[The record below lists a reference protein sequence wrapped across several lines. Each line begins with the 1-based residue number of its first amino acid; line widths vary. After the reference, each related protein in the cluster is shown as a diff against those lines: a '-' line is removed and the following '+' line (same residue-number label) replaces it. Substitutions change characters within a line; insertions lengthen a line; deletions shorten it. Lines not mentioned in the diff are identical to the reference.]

1 MNVLFLVTIY
11 TFWAIYIG
19 IEGLREANFK
29 HLKKKANLEINLP
42 KLCNIQRF
50 LVLSIMSFSIFAFS
64 GMCASILSFF
74 SMALVAPMTHNLFYF
89 GLKNRLNLNIT
100 QLSLCYDCELEEE
113 NPSIY
118 LSYKLRKLFFIIGSI
133 INLIIIFYFIKIF

>member
-29 HLKKKANLEINLP
+29 HLKKETNLEINSI

-64 GMCASILSFF
+64 GICASILSFF
-74 SMALVAPMTHNLFYF
+74 SMALVA
-89 GLKNRLNLNIT
+89 LKNRLNLNIT